1 MVDSERAPSSAAAP
15 LAAHGPGLSL
25 SLRWFLAEFLVVV
38 AGILVALA
46 LSSWAQGRQDIAR
59 EQSWLRQLQADL
71 VKNEGAFAEAVAFV
85 DERAVA
91 SARVLHRF
99 WRDSAVADE
108 AAVLDLMLP
117 RSTRRFRPV
126 LGTAEAL
133 ISSGELNLI
142 RSDAVR
148 AAILDYVESMRT
160 NLEDVSRYDETYYRP
175 GVDMLFRGPEL
186 YQHAIFRSNDD
197 RLRPRPNHVER
208 VPFPAVLDDMLRDR
222 VVYDGYTFLLI
233 AHRNQG
239 ARYGEMLTR
248 TQALR
253 TQIQETTELQALD
266 RS

>member
-1 MVDSERAPSSAAAP
+1 MVDSERAPASAAAP

-25 SLRWFLAEFLVVV
+25 SLRWFFAEFLVVV

-46 LSSWAQGRQDIAR
+46 LSSWAQARQDVAR
-59 EQSWLRQLQADL
+59 EHAWLRQLQADL
-71 VKNEGAFAEAVAFV
+71 VKNEGVLAEAVAFV

-91 SARVLHRF
+91 SAKVLHQF
-99 WRDSAVADE
+99 WRDAPVADE
-108 AAVLDLMLP
+108 AAVQDLMLP

-126 LGTAEAL
+126 LGTAEAF
-133 ISSGELNLI
+133 ISSGDLNLL
-142 RSDAVR
+142 RSGAVR
-148 AAILDYVESMRT
+148 AAILDYVESMKT

-186 YQHAIFRSNDD
+186 YQHATFRSSDD

-208 VPFPAVLDDMLRDR
+208 VPFPAVLDDLLRDR
-222 VVYDGYTFLLI
+222 VIYDGYTFLLI

-239 ARYGEMLTR
+239 SRYGEMLSE

-253 TQIQETTELQALD
+253 IQIEAATEPRA
-266 RS
+266 